1 MYPIFSE
8 WKERSTQRCK
18 FIGNNLNISCVK
30 VAQTVGANT
39 RARHLNKK
47 LDIYHGLP
55 APEIYTTEYIS
66 VTEKGSSAAGGPP
79 NRVND

>member
-1 MYPIFSE
+1 M
-8 WKERSTQRCK
+8 
-18 FIGNNLNISCVK
+18 K